1 MKIYFVASVSGKQEY
16 GENYQRIF
24 KALKNIGADVLSN
37 HVLTTSVEQ
46 FKEISRKEEK
56 SFYKQLNSWI
66 NEADVIVAEVSHQS
80 TNVGHEV
87 SLALFRN
94 KPVILLHVENKTPLV
109 FAGINSEKLQLIKYN
124 FNNVEEELRL
134 ALDYAAESQDTRF
147 NFFIS
152 PNHQNYLNWIAK
164 NRKIPRSVFLRR
176 LINADM
182 ENNKEYSG

>member
-1 MKIYFVASVSGKQEY
+1 MKIYFVASISGKQEY
-16 GENYQRIF
+16 GANYQKIF
-24 KALKNIGADVLSN
+24 EALKNIGADILSD
-37 HVLTTSVEQ
+37 HVLTTSAEQ
-46 FKEISRKEEK
+46 LGGVTAKEEK
-56 SFYKQLNSWI
+56 DFYKQLNNWI

-94 KPVILLHVENKTPLV
+94 KPVILLHVENKMPLV
-109 FAGINSEKLQLIKYN
+109 FAGINSEKLQLIQYD
-124 FNNVEEELRL
+124 FNNVEEELRM
-134 ALDYAAESQDTRF
+134 ALDYASESQDTRF

-176 LINADM
+176 LINEHM
-182 ENNKEYSG
+182 QNNEEYSG